1 MSKAAELASLIGN
14 INAGGGGVN
23 RNVIINGAMNVAQRG
38 TSTTG
43 LGGNGANY
51 STVDRFYTYANG
63 TAGRFTMT
71 QDSSAPDGFANSLKL
86 DCTTADTSIAAAEQL
101 VLAQVIEGQN
111 LQHLNKGTSSAL
123 PVAVSFY
130 VKGNASATY
139 MCALIDN
146 DNSRMSTK
154 QFSVTTD
161 WTRITINVP
170 ADTTGAL
177 DDDNAGSFNLN
188 FYLHAGSNLT
198 GGTYT
203 ASTWGA
209 STDANR
215 AVGIS
220 SFFDSTDRTFFITGV
235 QLEIG
240 QNPTEFEHEPFD
252 QTYLKC
258 ERYYQKSYIHSEA
271 PGGAQSNG
279 SGTYLGGVVTM
290 SNYNSQYNQ
299 QLYHYEQFR
308 TKMRAAPT
316 AVVYN
321 IYSGTAARLMHYPS
335 GDDHTMSYAHQ
346 SENGF
351 RVYATSVNAYG
362 NNNGGDHY
370 AFHYTADAEL

>member
-1 MSKAAELASLIGN
+1 MSKAAELANLIGN

-23 RNVIINGAMNVAQRG
+23 RNAIINGAMNVAQRG

-86 DCTTADTSIAAAEQL
+86 ACTTADTSIAAAEQL
-101 VLAQVIEGQN
+101 LLAQVIEGQN

-240 QNPTEFEHEPFD
+240 QNPTEFEHEPFER
-252 QTYLKC
+252 TLAKC
-258 ERYYQKSYIHSEA
+258 QRYYHRLV
-271 PGGAQSNG
+271 SNTTYDVVCHGHFG
-279 SGTYLGGVVTM
+279 SDTAFFGTVDFPVTM
-290 SNYNSQYNQ
+290 
-299 QLYHYEQFR
+299 
-308 TKMRAAPT
+308 RAEPT
-316 AVVYN
+316 L
-321 IYSGTAARLMHYPS
+321 TES
-335 GDDHTMSYAHQ
+335 GDWRIYTNTGVAVTS
-346 SENGF
+346 GP
-351 RVYATSVNAYG
+351 SVNRATTHAMNLEVATG
-362 NNNGGDHY
+362 NNSDEGQGAMLSNNNDASAY
-370 AFHYTADAEL
+370 LEFKAEL

>member
-1 MSKAAELASLIGN
+1 MSKAAELANLIGN

-43 LGGNGANY
+43 LGANGANY

-146 DNSRMSTK
+146 DNNRMSTK

-220 SFFDSTDRTFFITGV
+220 SFFDSTDRTFFLTGV
-235 QLEIG
+235 QLEVG
-240 QNPTEFEHEPFD
+240 QNATEFEHEPVER
-252 QTYLKC
+252 TLAKC
-258 ERYYQKSYIHSEA
+258 QRYYQRWQANTAYDAVCVGQMTTDIFWVGQYRLA
-271 PGGAQSNG
+271 PEMKAEPTLSSNG
-279 SGTYLGGVVTM
+279 TFKVNASNSDMDASSIALARATPQIVSIECATTDADRQGQGAYL
-290 SNYNSQYNQ
+290 
-299 QLYHYEQFR
+299 
-308 TKMRAAPT
+308 RA
-316 AVVYN
+316 
-321 IYSGTAARLMHYPS
+321 
-335 GDDHTMSYAHQ
+335 GDDSDAFIEFI
-346 SENGF
+346 SE
-351 RVYATSVNAYG
+351 
-362 NNNGGDHY
+362 
-370 AFHYTADAEL
+370 L

>member
-1 MSKAAELASLIGN
+1 MSKAAELANLIGN

-43 LGGNGANY
+43 LGANGANY

-146 DNSRMSTK
+146 DNNRMSTK

-220 SFFDSTDRTFFITGV
+220 SFFDSTDRTFFLTGV
-235 QLEIG
+235 QLEVG
-240 QNPTEFEHEPFD
+240 QNPTEFEHEPFER
-252 QTYLKC
+252 TLYKC
-258 ERYYQKSYIHSEA
+258 ERYYQQLGGYTDAYTRLSA
-271 PGGAQSNG
+271 PTVVGNTQANWTFPFKTIMRATPALTATAANWILTNG
-279 SGTYLGGVVTM
+279 SASKTLSSLGLTRSDVTQAFLVM
-290 SNYNSQYNQ
+290 QW
-299 QLYHYEQFR
+299 
-308 TKMRAAPT
+308 
-316 AVVYN
+316 
-321 IYSGTAARLMHYPS
+321 SGTEFGVGQSVEGYANN
-335 GDDHTMSYAHQ
+335 DTSYRMQ
-346 SENGF
+346 FDSE
-351 RVYATSVNAYG
+351 
-362 NNNGGDHY
+362 
-370 AFHYTADAEL
+370 L

>member
-1 MSKAAELASLIGN
+1 MSKAAELANLIGN

-43 LGGNGANY
+43 LGANGANY

-220 SFFDSTDRTFFITGV
+220 SFFDSTDRTFFLTGV
-235 QLEIG
+235 QLEVG
-240 QNPTEFEHEPFD
+240 QNATEFEHEPVER
-252 QTYLKC
+252 TLAKC
-258 ERYYQKSYIHSEA
+258 QRYYQRWQANTAYDAVCVGQMTTDIFWVGQYRLA
-271 PGGAQSNG
+271 PEMKAEPTLSSNG
-279 SGTYLGGVVTM
+279 TFKVNASNSDMDASSIALARATPQIVSIECATTDADRQGQGAYL
-290 SNYNSQYNQ
+290 
-299 QLYHYEQFR
+299 
-308 TKMRAAPT
+308 RA
-316 AVVYN
+316 
-321 IYSGTAARLMHYPS
+321 
-335 GDDHTMSYAHQ
+335 GDDSDAFIEFI
-346 SENGF
+346 SE
-351 RVYATSVNAYG
+351 
-362 NNNGGDHY
+362 
-370 AFHYTADAEL
+370 L